1 MVGRV
6 VAHDE
11 IVEKIGEG
19 GMGVLDKARDTRLGR
34 RPRHLRRRRLH
45 GRRDD
50 DGDAAA
56 AAVAAAAGRDA
67 RTRGV

>member
-11 IVEKIGEG
+11 IGEKIGEG
-19 GMGVLDKARDTRLGR
+19 GMGVLYKARDTRLGC

-45 GRRDD
+45 GSS
-50 DGDAAA
+50 
-56 AAVAAAAGRDA
+56 
-67 RTRGV
+67 